1 MPWNILDDSVPVYNQ
16 PVPIVAFVAEVLRVL
31 KVLRSDSTKL
41 RAFRSRVGSDKI
53 ESPFHR
59 VSASTLEE
67 EIILYLCV
75 ERGLSNYASLQ
86 LNQSPHAF
94 DTLVGFPSMF
104 PALCQILRLGTPP
117 DNFETQLNPPR
128 IGHANILKALLKRG
142 ADPNAEFAHDLG
154 IPRCRSESSTPW
166 VQFLEA
172 ASRQCW
178 LDHKLRQ
185 PNKLFTQVL
194 MILIRCGADL
204 DAQIIIK
211 EDNVLAESVLRGL
224 DKLPGS
230 DGYVVGAADL
240 ALLLC
245 HEDDRDK
252 VRHAIAEARR
262 SWLPKVL
269 LKLWRAFLA
278 AVAYVFQSV
287 SWRTNSAIALKGSA
301 KMKKHQ

>member
-1 MPWNILDDSVPVYNQ
+1 MPWRISDDSAPIYNQ
-16 PVPIVAFVAEVLRVL
+16 AVPIVAFVAEVQRVL
-31 KVLRSDSTKL
+31 KVLRSSSAKL
-41 RAFRSRVGSDKI
+41 RAFRWRSDEV

-75 ERGLSNYASLQ
+75 ERGLSNYVSLQ
-86 LNQSPHAF
+86 LSQNPHAF
-94 DTLVGFPSMF
+94 DTLMGFPSMF
-104 PALCQILRLGTPP
+104 PALFRVWRLSAPP
-117 DNFETQLNPPR
+117 DNFETQLNAPR
-128 IGHANILKALLKRG
+128 IGHAIILRALLKRG

-154 IPRCRSESSTPW
+154 IPRCRSDPSTPW

-172 ASRQCW
+172 ASRQSW
-178 LDHKLRQ
+178 LHPKRQ
-185 PNKLFTQVL
+185 QPDEIFTQV
-194 MILIRCGADL
+194 ITSLIQGGADL

-211 EDNVLAESVLRGL
+211 DDNVLADSVLCGL

-240 ALLLC
+240 AVLLC